1 MALAEVFSYLRSTA
15 REVCPHICFGV
26 HKSYMKPLKIES
38 GVQIPR
44 KRFDWSTN
52 CQIGENDW
60 KSNLQEMINKLLLNV
75 K

>member
-1 MALAEVFSYLRSTA
+1 
-15 REVCPHICFGV
+15 
-26 HKSYMKPLKIES
+26 MKPLKIES

-75 K
+75 KESTESTNSKSSEQYFYLVE